1 MINPWAEYMFKYKD
15 AVHTSHLTC
24 VIILL
29 PRERRGSEHT
39 KVFIKKMNFNLNKK
53 ATSRSHF
60 APFPCLQ
67 AAGLT
72 LRRDQQ
78 HEAHQHWSILSRY
91 CSAILTN
98 PFFFYLSWQSS
109 RIVINCKCIK
119 NSQGHFSMCIMPEK
133 YYCLTGPHWQVKRGF
148 IEGNSSSKQQA
159 VCRKVIVLL
168 VLESHIHLRWRLL
181 PAPASSTPRGPAR
194 QAALPPLSGIKLSMQ
209 TCILSLFL
217 S

>member
-1 MINPWAEYMFKYKD
+1 
-15 AVHTSHLTC
+15 
-24 VIILL
+24 
-29 PRERRGSEHT
+29 
-39 KVFIKKMNFNLNKK
+39 MNFNLNNK
-53 ATSRSHF
+53 ATSWPHF
-60 APFPCLQ
+60 ATFPCLQ

-78 HEAHQHWSILSRY
+78 HEAYPHGSILSCY

-98 PFFFYLSWQSS
+98 PFFFFHLSWKNS

-133 YYCLTGPHWQVKRGF
+133 YYCLTSPHWQVKRGF

-159 VCRKVIVLL
+159 EHRKVIVLL
-168 VLESHIHLRWRLL
+168 ILESHVHLRWRLL

-194 QAALPPLSGIKLSMQ
+194 QAPLPPLSGIKLSMR
-209 TCILSLFL
+209 TCIPSLFL

>member
-98 PFFFYLSWQSS
+98 PFFFTFPD
-109 RIVINCKCIK
+109 K
-119 NSQGHFSMCIMPEK
+119 
-133 YYCLTGPHWQVKRGF
+133 
-148 IEGNSSSKQQA
+148 A
-159 VCRKVIVLL
+159 AVLL
-168 VLESHIHLRWRLL
+168 LTVNVLKTHKGILVCVSCLKNIIAWQAPIGKWKEVLL
-181 PAPASSTPRGPAR
+181 KETAVANSKRCAGR
-194 QAALPPLSGIKLSMQ
+194 
-209 TCILSLFL
+209 
-217 S
+217 